1 MNGFE
6 LHPQLA
12 ADTHAVGDLALC
24 RVLLMDDSNWPWV
37 ILVPRRPGMRE
48 ICELSDDDQ
57 VALVRESSLLAS
69 NLIEMY
75 APEKLNVAAL
85 GNQVPQLHLHHIVRH
100 SYDPAWPKPVWG
112 ALPRQ
117 PYAPARAKETVKR
130 LAFNLGLPYPT

>member
-1 MNGFE
+1 MFD

-12 ADTHAVGDLALC
+12 ADTHLVGDLALC

-37 ILVPRRPGMRE
+37 ILVPRRPAIRE
-48 ICELSDDDQ
+48 VFELSDPDQ
-57 VALVRESSLLAS
+57 VALMRESSLVGG
-69 NLIEMY
+69 NLIEMFQGD
-75 APEKLNVAAL
+75 KLNVAAL

-100 SYDPAWPKPVWG
+100 TYDPAWPKPVWG

-117 PYAPARAKETVKR
+117 PYLPARAKETVKR